1 MGTVDLNWLGIAVIV
16 GWLLSGFYA
25 VDFAENKAS
34 RDHIP
39 AKLFPY
45 ITLLSLF
52 FGPLI
57 LLMLYT
63 DQVFTSG
70 FSKWFKKLHE
80 RRNHINITIMDARG
94 QEMYGQDSSNN
105 DQATN
110 AAIHELKK
118 ILYHGVLQHAS
129 DIFIDP
135 KGSSAM
141 TVRMRIDGA
150 LRIFEE
156 LFQPLGDNLTNVIKV
171 VSGMDITEKRRPQ
184 DGSFS
189 IDSDIG
195 SASLRVASVGA
206 FGGEKITL
214 RLLGSTAG
222 PLTLEDAGLRGG
234 FLRCMK
240 DAVRLTSGMVLI
252 CGPTGSG
259 KTTTLYALL
268 KAIDYRM
275 KNVISIEDPIEHV
288 LPDVSQMEVNEK
300 ADITFGKLLRNSL
313 RQNPDVICVGEIRD
327 EETAEV
333 AVHAAQTG
341 HLIIATLHSN
351 DNVGTID
358 RLVNLG
364 VPLRSVAGVLQ
375 MIVSQRLV
383 RKLCDCAVP
392 DTASP
397 ELTEYMRMAGLPVNG
412 LRKPCGCAKCGGTGF
427 TGRVAIFDI
436 MVMNNRLREIFENEN
451 STMATVK
458 IELEKE
464 HGSSI
469 MAYEG
474 YKLAAAGI
482 TSIGEV
488 ERVTF
493 DMEHSF

>member
-1 MGTVDLNWLGIAVIV
+1 MGINWLGVLFVI
-16 GWLLSGFYA
+16 GWLLGGFYA
-25 VDFAENKAS
+25 VEFAETKAL

-52 FGPLI
+52 LGPLI
-57 LLMLYT
+57 LLFMYA
-63 DQVFTSG
+63 DKMFMS
-70 FSKWFKKLHE
+70 SIARWFENAKAYRSRK
-80 RRNHINITIMDARG
+80 NAITILDAHGRELSDLNPSLSG
-94 QEMYGQDSSNN
+94 DVNHALPIMKRIFQEAFN
-105 DQATN
+105 
-110 AAIHELKK
+110 
-118 ILYHGVLQHAS
+118 QHAS
-129 DIFIDP
+129 DIFFDP
-135 KGSSAM
+135 KGNGAI
-141 TVRMRIDGA
+141 TVRQRVDGV
-150 LRIFEE
+150 LRQVDEI
-156 LFQPLGDNLTNVIKV
+156 LPPLSNKLLNVIKV
-171 VSGMDITEKRRPQ
+171 YADMDITEKRRPQ
-184 DGSFS
+184 DGSFNIVS
-189 IDSDIG
+189 NNH

-206 FGGEKITL
+206 FGGEKVSI
-214 RLLGSTAG
+214 RILGTSSG
-222 PLTLEDAGLRGG
+222 PMTLEDAGLRGG
-234 FLRCMK
+234 YLKCMQ
-240 DAVRLTSGMVLI
+240 DAVRMPSGMILI

-268 KAIDYRM
+268 KSIDYRM

-288 LPDVSQMEVNEK
+288 IPNVSQMEVNEK

-313 RQNPDVICVGEIRD
+313 RQNPDIICVGEIRD

-341 HLIIATLHSN
+341 HLIIATVHSN
-351 DNVGTID
+351 DNIGTID

-375 MIVSQRLV
+375 IIVSQRLV

-392 DTASP
+392 DTPSP
-397 ELTEYMRMAGLPVNG
+397 ELVEYLQLAGLPTNG
-412 LRKPCGCAKCGGTGF
+412 LRRACGCKKCHGSGYS
-427 TGRVAIFDI
+427 GRVAIFDI
-436 MVMNNRLREIFENEN
+436 MVMNNRLREIFENEQ

-482 TSIGEV
+482 TSVDEV
-488 ERVTF
+488 ARVTF